1 VNYRV
6 IYAPEVETE
15 LQESIDWY
23 YGKQHGLGAR
33 FLKNVKE
40 QLDYIEKN
48 PYGVAIRYD
57 EIRCSKVKTFPY
69 LIHFKIEEEIK
80 TVKVIAVLNTN
91 RNPAIWISRNK

>member
-6 IYAPEVETE
+6 IYVPEVE
-15 LQESIDWY
+15 
-23 YGKQHGLGAR
+23 
-33 FLKNVKE
+33 
-40 QLDYIEKN
+40 N
-48 PYGVAIRYD
+48 PYGIAIRYD
-57 EIRCSKVKTFPY
+57 EIRCSKVKVFPY